1 MNTVAI
7 FVIVAALIILVALAS
22 LVAWFHCRRADRK
35 TAKYTPKPGRNSAE
49 VSNDQRDKLEGA
61 IFGDSGSFQYNA
73 DKADS
78 VSRQFDLYGKDV

>member
-7 FVIVAALIILVALAS
+7 LVIIAALIVLVALAS
-22 LVAWFHCRRADRK
+22 LVAWCHCRRADRN

-61 IFGDSGSFQYNA
+61 MFGDSGSYQYNA
-73 DKADS
+73 DMADS
-78 VSRQFDLYGKDV
+78 VSRQFDLYGKNV